1 LDGWRRSDGTVKGRA
16 EGRRHVPP
24 GARHIKVSDIDFRII
39 RARGPCARTTV
50 SRHPC
55 VFSFS
60 SRGPPPSFSPCRT
73 GDFGGFWFSGDPRG
87 GIGAT
92 KPLVA
97 AIHGPMDGAGQQ
109 SSLGGSGG
117 VDKTV
122 GVRHRRRA
130 GRGLDQHAS
139 DEPPPAAT
147 IETLR
152 RDGGRG

>member
-1 LDGWRRSDGTVKGRA
+1 VFSAFLPA
-16 EGRRHVPP
+16 
-24 GARHIKVSDIDFRII
+24 ARHRRFHP
-39 RARGPCARTTV
+39 AGPAILA
-50 SRHPC
+50 
-55 VFSFS
+55 VF
-60 SRGPPPSFSPCRT
+60 
-73 GDFGGFWFSGDPRG
+73 GFQGNPRG

-92 KPLVA
+92 KPPVA
-97 AIHGPMDGAGQQ
+97 AIHGPMDGAAQQ

-122 GVRHRRRA
+122 GARHRRRA